1 MMTLTSGIVA
11 IRPLTEGNR
20 RPICVQTIMMPTLM
34 INFTKNSIF
43 TPLTQV
49 RNTRCFPYI
58 RSLFDV
64 CYESGSLNAAF
75 GFIIGSRAHT
85 VQ

>member
-1 MMTLTSGIVA
+1 MTLMSGIVA
-11 IRPLTEGNR
+11 IKPLTEGKR
-20 RPICVQTIMMPTLM
+20 RPICVHTIMIPILM
-34 INFTKNSIF
+34 INFTKNSMF

-58 RSLFDV
+58 QSLFDV

-75 GFIIGSRAHT
+75 GFIIGSRAHA